1 MEITY
6 PVYKPF
12 LGGNEKK
19 YVVECID
26 TGWISSRGVFVPK
39 FEEDFGNFIGALEPI
54 AVSNGTVALH
64 LALESLGVGPGDE
77 VIVQSMTYIAT
88 VNAIIYVGA
97 TPVFVDSNLDD
108 WQMQIQGIEDVIT
121 VRTKAILVAHLYG
134 GVADLN
140 ELVKIAKKFNLF
152 LVEDCAESLG
162 STFEGMATGTIG
174 DVATFSFFGNKTITT
189 GEGGMVVA
197 KDPKVREKV
206 RLLKG
211 QGLSPGR
218 EYWHEVV
225 GYNYRM
231 TNICAAIGVAQMERM
246 SNIQREKSRISH
258 HYRKSIK
265 SAEVQFQAIQVNV
278 SICEWLVSIVVPQE
292 SRDSL
297 RVYLAS
303 EGIETRPFFFPVHT
317 MPMYSKFAR
326 DLPNSEIISKSG
338 LNLPS
343 YPELSN
349 ADIEFIASKI
359 DTFLLLHENKPAQQ

>member
-1 MEITY
+1 MEIIY
-6 PVYKPF
+6 PVYKP
-12 LGGNEKK
+12 LLAGNEKK
-19 YVVECID
+19 YVVECLD
-26 TGWISSRGVFVPK
+26 TGWISSRGVFVSK
-39 FEEDFGNFIGALEPI
+39 FEENFGNFIGASDPI

-88 VNAIIYVGA
+88 VNAITYVGA

-108 WQMQIQGIEDVIT
+108 WQMKVEGLEDVIT

-134 GVADLN
+134 GVGDLN
-140 ELVKIAKKFNLF
+140 ELMKIAKKYDLF
-152 LVEDCAESLG
+152 VVEDCAESLG
-162 STFEGMATGTIG
+162 SLFGGNETGTFG

-189 GEGGMVVA
+189 GEGGMVIA
-197 KDPKVREKV
+197 KDPKVREKI

-231 TNICAAIGVAQMERM
+231 TNICAAIGLAQMERM
-246 SNIQREKSRISH
+246 SFIQEEKLRISA
-258 HYRKSIK
+258 HYRESLKF
-265 SAEVQFQAIQVNV
+265 AQVNFQPHNPNI
-278 SICEWLVSIVVPQE
+278 SICEWLVSIVVPE
-292 SRDSL
+292 EIRDNL
-297 RVYLAS
+297 RTFLTS

-317 MPMYSKFAR
+317 MPMYTKFAR
-326 DLPNSEIISKSG
+326 DLPNSEILSRSG

-349 ADIEFIASKI
+349 ADIEVIASKI
-359 DTFLLLHENKPAQQ
+359 NTFLKSHENKSARV